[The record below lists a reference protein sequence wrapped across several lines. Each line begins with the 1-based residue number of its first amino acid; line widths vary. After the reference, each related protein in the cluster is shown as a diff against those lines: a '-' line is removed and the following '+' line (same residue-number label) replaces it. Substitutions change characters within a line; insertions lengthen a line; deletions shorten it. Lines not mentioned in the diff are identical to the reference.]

1 MKDRIAYK
9 LINAED
15 NAVLLS
21 GVPHFRYLDLAVV
34 FYIIVAES
42 EEGQMTAL
50 IHDEHLN
57 LWNITADDLSL
68 LSEQNTGTL
77 LPWEREMKVRSRTP
91 PSFLSIS
98 MS

>member
-1 MKDRIAYK
+1 
-9 LINAED
+9 
-15 NAVLLS
+15 
-21 GVPHFRYLDLAVV
+21 
-34 FYIIVAES
+34 
-42 EEGQMTAL
+42 MTAL

-77 LPWEREMKVRSRTP
+77 LPAGLNQSRDAIMELGEGDEGTLTDA
-91 PSFLSIS
+91 SSLFLSIS